1 MMTKLKKKKK
11 KKERKRKDQTAN
23 TQTDFCLFIHGGRE
37 RNNLQRGRHIGNR
50 VSLHVSVSQQFIK
63 HDFVKLKVCLWS
75 SLFA

>member
-1 MMTKLKKKKK
+1 MMTKGTKKSRREGKN
-11 KKERKRKDQTAN
+11 QTAN
-23 TQTDFCLFIHGGRE
+23 IQTRFCLFIHEGRE
-37 RNNLQRGRHIGNR
+37 TNHLQRGRHIGNR